1 MSSVRNLRNDNSL
14 RWRIGYTGSER
25 HVRTRTVVQVDNQ
38 TPIVPKRV
46 KFYIRG
52 TPGICVRYG

>member
-1 MSSVRNLRNDNSL
+1 MLSKLDRRPVL
-14 RWRIGYTGSER
+14 E
-25 HVRTRTVVQVDNQ
+25 TRMWPHGIVQVDNQ